1 MSHLVQ
7 WQCLLCPQRDA
18 TKCPGQQ
25 CLTQACLC
33 HSPSLLV
40 AWASSLILCGGC
52 YWCMAPCFSPFLF
65 LPLQEKQGSPP
76 MSWKSERQD
85 VGCDCVLLPS
95 HSCNWD
101 VYVSCPKPQ
110 KGSYSGCLG
119 SHSSRYLS
127 KCPSFPFHSP
137 SSSKTQFFLLQLSQV
152 SVLILGLGKES
163 SCKVTFFFEEE
174 NVRQSNY
181 KRAYQFIII
190 FYFIS
195 CKVTH
200 SRKTRHKVFKSK
212 LT

>member
-1 MSHLVQ
+1 M
-7 WQCLLCPQRDA
+7 
-18 TKCPGQQ
+18 
-25 CLTQACLC
+25 
-33 HSPSLLV
+33 
-40 AWASSLILCGGC
+40 
-52 YWCMAPCFSPFLF
+52 F
-65 LPLQEKQGSPP
+65 
-76 MSWKSERQD
+76 WKSERQD

-101 VYVSCPKPQ
+101 AYVSCPKPQ
-110 KGSYSGCLG
+110 KGSCSGCLG